1 MGAVAGVMAPHLSTF
16 SFSVSFTVA
25 HCYSCVP
32 HSIFRPKQKPKQNTT
47 PIAIAIIFLSQ
58 KPPTPTCCTTPGLP
72 LSGCCLFSF
81 PPPPC
86 RSLPS
91 PICSYCSSSPPT
103 RFISSWRSLFFP
115 SSLAFTLLHFN
126 IVFFFTP
133 FYTVFRSFSSIIS
146 ISMLEFHYLSYQPL
160 IFASFV
166 YAIKTSW
173 VLNFPGSPRTGGC
186 IVNLRFSYFLQDVGS
201 RLH

>member
-1 MGAVAGVMAPHLSTF
+1 MAPHLSTF

-58 KPPTPTCCTTPGLP
+58 KPPTPTRCTTPGLP

-103 RFISSWRSLFFP
+103 RFFFHLEVSLCDD
-115 SSLAFTLLHFN
+115 
-126 IVFFFTP
+126 
-133 FYTVFRSFSSIIS
+133 
-146 ISMLEFHYLSYQPL
+146 
-160 IFASFV
+160 
-166 YAIKTSW
+166 TSHW
-173 VLNFPGSPRTGGC
+173 T
-186 IVNLRFSYFLQDVGS
+186 
-201 RLH
+201 